1 MVSSLDYLNSIKEIL
16 LMNLDYYLGDKTQL
30 INDFDNNGNHHRK
43 KIVIHDRLSHTLK
56 VKDIALAIAEEVYEQ
71 AKSTGHIDF
80 SREEFLLLVEI
91 VALAHDIGH
100 TPFGHRGEEAL
111 DDVLSEVPGN
121 NQYLKRRLENFG
133 AEYEQEQNLQ
143 GTMRFCHNE
152 HSVEEF
158 IDLCDEYSV
167 DKEVPIFFEAI
178 LQGILCHSTSK
189 AKKTPDSLVSQIIRI
204 SDKIAGTN
212 HDIEDL
218 KVSGL
223 LPADAFPANIRG
235 VLNNTYFHRI
245 RKCIEEVEREYR
257 ERGVI
262 EGRREEHDVIR
273 KKEGEIETPNFHDR
287 EAYAIFIAK
296 SRELLTLQ
304 EERDK
309 NFEFLYQ
316 MWEVR
321 ELIEQIATL
330 PEDILENENAI
341 NKSAIKNV
349 FHYFLSNPVDV
360 LRQYPDFADYQL
372 PERVAFYI
380 SQMSNK
386 KFRAVYNEI
395 APELSKRIDKQYKL
409 NYFGENSFELLANPI
424 ISMFLEHMKLY
435 GFEHEST
442 IRMQKIDRYYD
453 DREQSLRNSGMYFR
467 IRQRKTIDTEEAPEY
482 TATLKETLEPDNPED
497 AFSVRQDHTVEIDT
511 DGFDEALRKIKLM
524 NINLHG
530 YRIEREPI
538 VTSIQSIN
546 DIILTKEG
554 IAIRFSLADTTF
566 LESATQRRIGET
578 KQFEVRLK
586 NGYFDPND
594 ILKEFY
600 EIVQAY
606 FEENVEVTKKPLVEN
621 GFEMLDERRKEGTA
635 EEREEADTERE

>member
-1 MVSSLDYLNSIKEIL
+1 
-16 LMNLDYYLGDKTQL
+16 
-30 INDFDNNGNHHRK
+30 
-43 KIVIHDRLSHTLK
+43 
-56 VKDIALAIAEEVYEQ
+56 
-71 AKSTGHIDF
+71 
-80 SREEFLLLVEI
+80 
-91 VALAHDIGH
+91 
-100 TPFGHRGEEAL
+100 
-111 DDVLSEVPGN
+111 
-121 NQYLKRRLENFG
+121 
-133 AEYEQEQNLQ
+133 
-143 GTMRFCHNE
+143 
-152 HSVEEF
+152 
-158 IDLCDEYSV
+158 
-167 DKEVPIFFEAI
+167 
-178 LQGILCHSTSK
+178 
-189 AKKTPDSLVSQIIRI
+189 
-204 SDKIAGTN
+204 
-212 HDIEDL
+212 
-218 KVSGL
+218 
-223 LPADAFPANIRG
+223 
-235 VLNNTYFHRI
+235 
-245 RKCIEEVEREYR
+245 
-257 ERGVI
+257 
-262 EGRREEHDVIR
+262 
-273 KKEGEIETPNFHDR
+273 
-287 EAYAIFIAK
+287 
-296 SRELLTLQ
+296 
-304 EERDK
+304 
-309 NFEFLYQ
+309 